1 MKLYDSVTRD
11 WNTWF
16 GRQAASKVLLLLGEK
31 DLAAA
36 DCRKL
41 IEDAQCRTVP
51 RWRTCR
57 LSAPRCRTAH
67 VVASCARDRP
77 PMLHRHTDVNH
88 RSRLRLRPRWR
99 EASCAAHRSA
109 VTNLVG

>member
-41 IEDAQCRTVP
+41 IEDAQCRT
-51 RWRTCR
+51 RAI
-57 LSAPRCRTAH
+57 APPC
-67 VVASCARDRP
+67 C
-77 PMLHRHTDVNH
+77 TDT
-88 RSRLRLRPRWR
+88 P
-99 EASCAAHRSA
+99 
-109 VTNLVG
+109 T